1 MAFVGR
7 SAESLG
13 EEDWRALRHEAEIL
27 FTPGTSIKEQD
38 LFAGRATQ
46 IEKLTQRIRLTGG
59 HAVIYGERGVG
70 KSSLVNIFRYVA
82 DTRPGGI
89 QYIRVAATA
98 GDTFHDIF
106 QKIFKRMTVVES
118 GGSRRLAD
126 FYENRTITPDDV
138 LLEFENF
145 CQTVTPIIV
154 IDEFDRLSDDGSK
167 ALVSDTI
174 KLLSDEAVSA
184 TVFVVGVSD
193 AVDDLLKGHESIGRA
208 IAEIEMPRM
217 SDDEIASIIRVRLHR
232 AGMKIGSDALWDMIF
247 IAKGLPHYAHLL
259 GLHAMQAA
267 CDRQSLE
274 ITESDITEA
283 TARSLAEANQSIRE
297 SYDKAIYSERKD
309 NIFREVLTA
318 CALAQKDPQG
328 KFSAKAVARKL
339 SEITGMDYEVP
350 AFSYHLNEFC
360 EPDRTCILEKSG
372 QTRKFMFRFKE
383 ALMEP
388 YVLLE
393 ALRQSVLTKA
403 LVQKAQPKRQAEM
416 FPSETARPSGQSPR
430 ASSSVRR

>member
-1 MAFVGR
+1 MAVVGR
-7 SAESLG
+7 AAKNLSD
-13 EEDWRALRHEAEIL
+13 EDWRSLKQEAEIL

-38 LFAGRATQ
+38 LFAGRGEQ
-46 IEKLTQRIRLTGG
+46 IAKLTQRIRLPGG

-98 GDTFHDIF
+98 GDTYRDVIA
-106 QKIFKRMTVVES
+106 KIFKRMTVIE
-118 GGSRRLAD
+118 GEDRRRLAEY
-126 FYENRTITPDDV
+126 YEGRQITPDDV

-145 CQTVTPIIV
+145 CKTVTPIIV
-154 IDEFDRLSDDGSK
+154 VDEFDRMKDDGSK
-167 ALVSDTI
+167 VLVSDTI
-174 KLLSDEAVSA
+174 KLLSDEAVPV
-184 TVFVVGVSD
+184 TMFIVGVSD

-217 SDDEIASIIRVRLHR
+217 SDDEIASIIRVRLER
-232 AGMKIGSDALWDMIF
+232 AGMKITSDALWDMIF

-267 CDRQSLE
+267 CDRRSLNVEE
-274 ITESDITEA
+274 IDITEA
-283 TARSLAEANQSIRE
+283 TARALGEANQSIRE
-297 SYDKAIYSERKD
+297 SYEKAIYSERRD

-318 CALAQKDPQG
+318 CALASKDPLG
-328 KFSAKAVARKL
+328 RFSAKGVAAKL
-339 SEITGMDYEVP
+339 TEITGMDYEVP

-360 EPDRTCILEKSG
+360 ESSRTGILEKSG

-393 ALRQSVLTKA
+393 ALRQSILTKRM
-403 LVQKAQPKRQAEM
+403 VQKAQPKRQAEL
-416 FPSETARPSGQSPR
+416 FSSET
-430 ASSSVRR
+430 